1 MSDSINSLSN
11 NSGAANNPGAAS
23 TTSDTKAA
31 TSGDA
36 SSAGDADGSG
46 QPDSFVLQQGKLF
59 RTLMAGP
66 DSVERRSEGRMRGG
80 LLPAGRQDDEDD
92 SHYGSLGDGLLHR
105 GDVDIAG
112 QLLAQRLLEAGPQLQ
127 GTPAAAA
134 APDPTFAELMVK
146 HIRRALVSA
155 DASEDSGGEVRL
167 EMSDTV
173 LPGTVLSLRRTQEG
187 WQLHAVTANP
197 QSRQALTRFAPTLV
211 ERFAQGS
218 LGRLRISLDASQGS
232 LEAVLTRPGQELAP

>member
-1 MSDSINSLSN
+1 MSDSVNSLSN
-11 NSGAANNPGAAS
+11 SSAANNAHATS
-23 TTSDTKAA
+23 STSDAKAT

-36 SSAGDADGSG
+36 SPADADGSG

-59 RTLMAGP
+59 RSLMAGP
-66 DSVERRSEGRMRGG
+66 DSEERRPEFLVRGG
-80 LLPAGRQDDEDD
+80 SVPAREQADDD
-92 SHYGSLGDGLLHR
+92 SGESDYGALGDGLRR
-105 GDVDIAG
+105 GNVDVAA

-155 DASEDSGGEVRL
+155 DAADDSGGEVSL
-167 EMSDTV
+167 EMSDAV
-173 LPGTVLSLRRTQEG
+173 LPGTVLSLRRTEEG
-187 WQLHAVTANP
+187 WQLHAVTANAE
-197 QSRQALTRFAPTLV
+197 SRQTLTRFAPTLV

-218 LGRLRISLDASQGS
+218 LGQLRISLDTSQG
-232 LEAVLTRPGQELAP
+232 A

>member
-1 MSDSINSLSN
+1 MSDSVNSLSN
-11 NSGAANNPGAAS
+11 STPAGNAQAS
-23 TTSDTKAA
+23 TATSDAKAA

-36 SSAGDADGSG
+36 SPADADGTG

-59 RTLMAGP
+59 RSLMAGP
-66 DSVERRSEGRMRGG
+66 DSEERRPELAVRGG
-80 LLPAGRQDDEDD
+80 SVPAREQDDDESGAND
-92 SHYGSLGDGLLHR
+92 YGALGDGLHR
-105 GDVDIAG
+105 GNVDIAA

-155 DASEDSGGEVRL
+155 DAADDSGGEIHL
-167 EMSDTV
+167 EMSDAV
-173 LPGTVLSLRRTQEG
+173 LPGTVLSLRRTDDG
-187 WQLHAVTANP
+187 WQLHAVTANAE
-197 QSRQALTRFAPTLV
+197 SRETLTRFAPTLV

-218 LGRLRISLDASQGS
+218 LGQLRISLEASQG
-232 LEAVLTRPGQELAP
+232 A

>member
-1 MSDSINSLSN
+1 MSDSVNSLSN
-11 NSGAANNPGAAS
+11 SSGANNAHATS
-23 TTSDTKAA
+23 TPSDAKAA
-31 TSGDA
+31 ASGDA
-36 SSAGDADGSG
+36 SAADADGSD

-59 RTLMAGP
+59 RSLMAGS
-66 DSVERRSEGRMRGG
+66 DAEERRPELLVRGG
-80 LLPAGRQDDEDD
+80 AVPAREQGDDD
-92 SHYGSLGDGLLHR
+92 SGGSDYGALGDGLRR
-105 GDVDIAG
+105 GNVDIAA

-155 DASEDSGGEVRL
+155 EAADDSGGEVRL
-167 EMSDTV
+167 EMSDAV
-173 LPGTVLSLRRTQEG
+173 LPGTVLSLRRTEEG

-197 QSRQALTRFAPTLV
+197 ESRRTLSRFAPALV

-218 LGRLRISLDASQGS
+218 LGQLRISLDPSQG
-232 LEAVLTRPGQELAP
+232 A